1 MRLNLNLRPAAA
13 AAILIVL
20 TALTSCTSK
29 MQQYVDAANDEC
41 PVNFVT
47 GILTSVELND
57 KAVVFNIEVN
67 EKELTTIENLKKNPN
82 MLKQMWKM
90 LFIEEKETPSKKDF
104 LNLIA
109 SQGMGV
115 RLNYMSIDNHAKN
128 FSINI
133 GNSEFKS
140 MLKNPVTIDEQI
152 QTQVDFSKVSLP
164 QQLDSATTMVDTK
177 IEDGFIVYIYDIDE
191 QRLTMSEMESKQHV
205 YRDNISTLINNV
217 FTDPSSPVGDFFR
230 MIGKKGWGIRYSY
243 KGNASGKVLNIDF
256 TNDQLKQMETSNN
269 FTGNP

>member
-1 MRLNLNLRPAAA
+1 MKLNLHHRLAAV
-13 AAILIVL
+13 AAILTVL
-20 TALTSCTSK
+20 TTLMSCTSK
-29 MQQYVDAANDEC
+29 MQQYVNAANDEC
-41 PVNFVT
+41 PTNFVT
-47 GILTSVELND
+47 GILTSVELDD

-67 EKELTTIENLKKNPN
+67 EKELTSVENLKKNPV
-82 MLKQMWKM
+82 MLKKMWKM
-90 LFIEEKETPSKKDF
+90 LFVDDKETPSKKDF

-109 SQGMGV
+109 STGLGV
-115 RLNYMSIDNHAKN
+115 RLNYMSIDNHTRN

-140 MLKNPVTIDEQI
+140 MLKNPTSIDEQI
-152 QTQVDFSKVSLP
+152 QVQVDYSRVALP

-177 IEDGFIVYIYDIDE
+177 IENGYVVYLYDIDE
-191 QRLTMSEMESKQHV
+191 KKLTMSEMETKQHV

-217 FTDPSSPVGDFFR
+217 FADPSSPVGDFFR

-243 KGNASGKVLNIDF
+243 KGNTSGKVLNIDF
-256 TNDQLKQMETSNN
+256 TCDQLKQMETQNN